1 MVESIKDLVELLVK
15 RDGISENEAW
25 NIVGDCQV
33 EIDYIAQRGGTAD
46 EAEYVIKDL
55 LGLEPDYLDLF
66 L

>member
-1 MVESIKDLVELLVK
+1 MVESIKDLVELLVQ

>member
-46 EAEYVIKDL
+46 EAEYVIQDL